1 MIDYFI
7 ELHSKKGD
15 TMLKKLKNEDG
26 FTLLIFLSL
35 LLMLTMIGI
44 AAVMTSTT
52 DVNIA
57 GNDLRTINTFY
68 AAEAGLEKVIA
79 EIRTHYASGGVGP
92 PNPLPSDSFVLGN
105 IAITYNTV
113 DNGPAI
119 QETLTVGAYKGLY
132 ALVKSFTITGEATE
146 MGTQTK
152 TKIETE
158 VKDALIPI
166 FQFAVFYEQDLEIL
180 PGPAMT
186 LGGRVHSNLDLYF
199 GANTSLKV
207 DSWTTAAGNIYH
219 GRKDDPS
226 DDMNGDVSIKDRYG
240 VYQNMQNGD
249 GTWLDANDPDWIS
262 ESLNRWGGMVEDQS
276 HGITDLTL
284 PVVVSGDPIDMIKRG
299 SGGNQDSYE
308 HKAGLKMVD
317 GQVLYKNASDNW
329 VDVTATFLADS
340 IVTVDN
346 FYNYRE
352 YKWVTSY
359 DINIEKLNTSGYF
372 PLNGILYASRDE
384 VVGTQQAIRLV
395 NGEELAGPL
404 TVVADNPLYTLG
416 DYNKTN
422 KKAAALFTDALTI
435 LSNNWDDAHSDQSL
449 SNRVA
454 GNTTVNAAFLAGN
467 TETTLGHYNGGLENL
482 PRFLEEWSGKTFTYL
497 GSMVD
502 LWFSEQATG
511 AWVHGSPQY
520 EAPNRDWAFDTDF
533 LNPSNLPP
541 GVPHINAVLKVSW
554 LQRIVSN

>member
-1 MIDYFI
+1 
-7 ELHSKKGD
+7 
-15 TMLKKLKNEDG
+15 MLKKLKNEDG

-79 EIRTHYASGGVGP
+79 EIRNHYASGGVGP
-92 PNPLPSDSFVLGN
+92 PNPLPSDSFDLGN
-105 IAITYNTV
+105 VALTYNTT
-113 DNGPAI
+113 DNGPAT

-132 ALVKSFTITGEATE
+132 ALVKSFTITAEAKE
-146 MGTQTK
+146 LGSQ
-152 TKIETE
+152 TKIEAE
-158 VKDALIPI
+158 IKDALVPI

-180 PGPAMT
+180 PGPNMT
-186 LGGRVHSNLDLYF
+186 LGGRVHSNRDMYL
-199 GANTSLKV
+199 GARNSLKV
-207 DSWTTAAGNIYH
+207 DSWTTAAGDIYH
-219 GRKDDPS
+219 GRKDDRSNSMPA
-226 DDMNGDVSIKDRYG
+226 DVLIKDKFG
-240 VYQNMQNGD
+240 AYQNMKNGD
-249 GTWLDANDPDWIS
+249 GTWLDSNDPDWVA
-262 ESLNRWGGMVEDQS
+262 ESLNRWGGKVEDNS
-276 HGITDLTL
+276 HGMTELNL

-317 GQVLYKNASDNW
+317 GQVWYKNASDNW
-329 VDVTATFLADS
+329 MDVTATFFVDS
-340 IVTVDN
+340 IVTVGS

-359 DINIEKLNTSGYF
+359 DIDIEKLNASGYF
-372 PLNGILYASRDE
+372 PLNGILYTSRDE

-404 TVVADNPLYTLG
+404 TVVTDNPLYTLG

-422 KKAAALFTDALTI
+422 KKAAALFTDALTV
-435 LSNNWDDAHSDQSL
+435 LSNNWNDAHSNQNL

-454 GNTTVNAAFLAGN
+454 GNTTVNAAFLTGN

-482 PRFLEEWSGKTFTYL
+482 PRFLEKWSGKTFTYR

-511 AWVHGSPQY
+511 AWVYGSPQY
-520 EAPNRDWAFDTDF
+520 EAPDRDWAFDLAF
-533 LNPSNLPP
+533 LDPNNLPP
-541 GVPHINAVLKVSW
+541 GVPQINTVLKVSW

>member
-1 MIDYFI
+1 
-7 ELHSKKGD
+7 
-15 TMLKKLKNEDG
+15 MLKKLKNEDG
-26 FTLLIFLSL
+26 FILLIFLSL

-79 EIRTHYASGGVGP
+79 EIRNHYASGGVGP
-92 PNPLPSDSFVLGN
+92 PSPLPSDSFVLGN

-113 DNGPAI
+113 DNGPAT
-119 QETLTVGAYKGLY
+119 QETLTVGAYRGLY
-132 ALVKSFTITGEATE
+132 ALVKSFTITAEATE
-146 MGTQTK
+146 KGSQTK
-152 TKIETE
+152 TKIEAE
-158 VKDALIPI
+158 IKDALVPI

-180 PGPAMT
+180 PGPTMT
-186 LGGRVHSNLDLYF
+186 LGGRVHSNRDLYL
-199 GANTSLKV
+199 GARSGLKV
-207 DSWTTAAGNIYH
+207 DSWTTAAGDIYH

-226 DDMNGDVSIKDRYG
+226 NSMPADVLIKDKFG
-240 VYQNMQNGD
+240 AYQNMKNGD
-249 GTWLDANDPDWIS
+249 GTWLDANDPNWVS

-276 HGITDLTL
+276 HGMTELNL
-284 PVVVSGDPIDMIKRG
+284 PVVVSGDPIDMIKRAD
-299 SGGNQDSYE
+299 GGNMDSYE

-329 VDVTATFLADS
+329 VDVTATFFADS
-340 IVTVDN
+340 IVTVGN
-346 FYNYRE
+346 FYNYREYKE

-359 DINIEKLNTSGYF
+359 DINIEKLNISGYY

-384 VVGTQQAIRLV
+384 VVGTQQAIRLT

-404 TVVADNPLYTLG
+404 TVVTDNPLYTLG
-416 DYNKTN
+416 DYNKDD
-422 KKAAALFTDALTI
+422 KKAAALFTDALTV
-435 LSNNWDDAHSDQSL
+435 LSNSWNDANSDQSL
-449 SNRVA
+449 NNRVA
-454 GNTTVNAAFLAGN
+454 SNTTVNAAFLTGN

-482 PRFLEEWSGKTFTYL
+482 PRFLENWTDETFTYL

-511 AWVHGSPQY
+511 AWIYGSPQY
-520 EAPNRDWAFDTDF
+520 TAPDRDWAFDLAF
-533 LNPSNLPP
+533 LDPNNLPP

>member
-1 MIDYFI
+1 
-7 ELHSKKGD
+7 
-15 TMLKKLKNEDG
+15 MLKKLKNEDG
-26 FTLLIFLSL
+26 FTLLIILSL

-79 EIRTHYASGGVGP
+79 DIRNHYASGGAGA
-92 PNPLPSDSFVLGN
+92 PNPLPCDSFALGN

-113 DNGPAI
+113 DNGPAA

-132 ALVKSFTITGEATE
+132 ALVKSFTISGEARE
-146 MGTQTK
+146 MGTQTA
-152 TKIETE
+152 TKIEAE
-158 VKDALIPI
+158 VKDALVPI

-186 LGGRVHSNLDLYF
+186 LGGRVHSNHDLYF
-199 GANTSLKV
+199 GAHSGLKV
-207 DSWTTAAGNIYH
+207 DSWTTAAGDIHH
-219 GRKDDPS
+219 GRKDDP
-226 DDMNGDVSIKDRYG
+226 DDPMNGDVSIKDRYG
-240 VYQNMQNGD
+240 VYQSMKNGD
-249 GTWLDANDPDWIS
+249 GTWLDSNDPDWIS
-262 ESLNRWGGMVEDQS
+262 ESLNRWGGKVEDNS
-276 HGITDLTL
+276 HGMTELNL

-299 SGGNQDSYE
+299 SGGNMDSYE

-317 GQVLYKNASDNW
+317 GQVLYKNSSDNW
-329 VDVTATFLADS
+329 VDVTATFFADS

-352 YKWVTSY
+352 YKWATSY
-359 DINIEKLNTSGYF
+359 DIDIEKLNTSGYF

-384 VVGTQQAIRLV
+384 VVGTQQAIRLT

-404 TVVADNPLYTLG
+404 TVVTDNPLYTLG

-435 LSNNWDDAHSDQSL
+435 LSNNWNDAKSDKNL
-449 SNRVA
+449 NNRVA
-454 GNTTVNAAFLAGN
+454 SNTTVNAAFLTGN

-482 PRFLEEWSGKTFTYL
+482 PRFLENWTDETFTYL
-497 GSMVD
+497 GSMVE

-511 AWVHGSPQY
+511 AWVYGSPQY
-520 EAPNRDWAFDTDF
+520 EAPDRDWAFDLAF
-533 LNPSNLPP
+533 LDPNNLPP
-541 GVPHINAVLKVSW
+541 GVPQINTVLKVSW